1 MTKSNRVSPDPKLEN
16 LDKLAW
22 YLDSSIRI
30 PGTKWTIGLDG
41 LLGLIPGIGDLTS
54 GLISSYIVLKGAKRG
69 VPAIVIVNMLL
80 NLGLDTIIG
89 AIPIIGD
96 IFDLAFK
103 ANNRNVKLIHS
114 YEKDPNKIKKQ
125 SRFSIAIFLL
135 IVILSLASIFWVTIN
150 LLSSLFKLLF

>member
-41 LLGLIPGIGDLTS
+41 LLGLIPGIGDLIS

-69 VPAIVIVNMLL
+69 LPAIVIVNMLL

-125 SRFSIAIFLL
+125 SLFSIAIFSL

-150 LLSSLFKLLF
+150 LLSSLSKLLF